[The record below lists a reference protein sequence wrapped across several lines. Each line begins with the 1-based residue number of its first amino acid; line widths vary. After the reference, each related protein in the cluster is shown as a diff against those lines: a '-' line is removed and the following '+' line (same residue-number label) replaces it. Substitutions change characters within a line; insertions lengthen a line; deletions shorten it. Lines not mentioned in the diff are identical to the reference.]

1 MYLLALLGVILVTG
15 YTILVCGFSGGLL
28 AMFDVAAVI
37 MLVLLIVPM
46 LFASG
51 LLKDFNKAFR
61 FIIGKKKAESL
72 MELKRAK
79 EAVRLTGKVV
89 VAGSAFVS
97 FLQGIIILYTVDEP
111 SALGPNFAVL
121 LLTVVYGLAVR
132 LLLLPME
139 SILNVKIQEFI
150 SEEE

>member
-1 MYLLALLGVILVTG
+1 MYLLAFLGVILVTA
-15 YTILVCGFSGGLL
+15 YTILVCGFSGGWQ
-28 AMFDVAAVI
+28 AMFDLAAII
-37 MLVLLIVPM
+37 MLVLLVVPM

-51 LLKDFNKAFR
+51 LLKDFNNAFR
-61 FIIGKKKAESL
+61 FVIGKKKAESL
-72 MELKRAK
+72 IELKRAK
-79 EAVRLTGKVV
+79 EAVKFTSKVV
-89 VAGSAFVS
+89 VAGAAFLS
-97 FLQGIIILYTVDEP
+97 FLQGIIVLYTVDEL

-121 LLTVVYGLAVR
+121 LLTVVYGMTVR